1 MAELLSSSGDGF
13 HWNVNFV
20 RPVQD
25 WELESVVTF
34 LDFIYSGL
42 VRGNRVDQLCWKP
55 SASGV
60 FDVKSF
66 YKVCVLQSILFSLG
80 NLYGD

>member
-42 VRGNRVDQLCWKP
+42 VRGNRVINYAGNLLP
-55 SASGV
+55 VG
-60 FDVKSF
+60 FLMLNLF
-66 YKVCVLQSILFSLG
+66 IRFCVLPPILFSLG
-80 NLYGD
+80 NLDGG

>member
-25 WELESVVTF
+25 WEF
-34 LDFIYSGL
+34 
-42 VRGNRVDQLCWKP
+42 W
-55 SASGV
+55 
-60 FDVKSF
+60 
-66 YKVCVLQSILFSLG
+66 LG
-80 NLYGD
+80 ERE